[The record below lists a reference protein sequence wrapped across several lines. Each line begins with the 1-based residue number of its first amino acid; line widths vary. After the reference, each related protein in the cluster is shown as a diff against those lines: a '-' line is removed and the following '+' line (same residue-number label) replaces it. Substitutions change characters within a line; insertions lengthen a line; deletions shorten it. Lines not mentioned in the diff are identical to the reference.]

1 MNIRGA
7 KYAANGMIDC
17 EYEHPKYGWI
27 PFAASPDDVEETGRE
42 IYALAVAGDV
52 APMPQ
57 PSADEVAAKEKRL
70 KDIADEEAAKSDQ
83 KVQAFVRMTPEEVRE
98 WASKNIN
105 PYLGGGADV
114 IEAMA
119 LSVSILMRK
128 L

>member
-57 PSADEVAAKEKRL
+57 PSADEVAAKDRRL
-70 KDIADEEAAKSDQ
+70 KDIADEEAAKSDE
-83 KVQAFVRMTPEEVRE
+83 KVRAFADMSPDEVRA
-98 WASKNIN
+98 WIGKNVST
-105 PYLGGGADV
+105 LADAKDV
-114 IEAMA
+114 IATLA
-119 LSVSILMRK
+119 VAVSVLTRK

>member
-1 MNIRGA
+1 MNIRNA

-52 APMPQ
+52 APMPE
-57 PSADEVAAKEKRL
+57 PSKDEMDAKAKRL
-70 KDIADEEAAKSDQ
+70 KDIADEEAAKADE
-83 KVQAFVRMTPEEVRE
+83 KLQAFSGMSPDEVRA
-98 WASKNIN
+98 WIGKNVK
-105 PYLGGGADV
+105 DV
-114 IEAMA
+114 SDVTDVLATLA
-119 LSVSILMRK
+119 VAVSVLTRK

>member
-1 MNIRGA
+1 MNIRNA

-52 APMPQ
+52 APMPE
-57 PSADEVAAKEKRL
+57 PSKDEMDAKAKRI
-70 KDIADEEAAKSDQ
+70 KDIADEEAAKADE
-83 KVQAFVRMTPEEVRE
+83 KLKAFSGMSPDEVRA
-98 WASKNIN
+98 WIGKNVK
-105 PYLGGGADV
+105 DV
-114 IEAMA
+114 SAVTDVLA
-119 LSVSILMRK
+119 TLAVAVSVLTRK

>member
-1 MNIRGA
+1 MIIRNATQSIGGA
-7 KYAANGMIDC
+7 IDV

-27 PFAASPDDVEETGRE
+27 PFTASPDDSEELGRE
-42 IYALAVAGDV
+42 IYALAMKSDV

-57 PSADEVAAKEKRL
+57 PSTDEIAAKEKRI